1 MSKPNPLQDGTAE
14 LARELFAPL
23 GRIMLKRLFGGAGI
37 YCDALFFA
45 LIHDGAIYLKVSP
58 ETEALFKAAGSEPF
72 VYHNPKRDK
81 PVQLSYWTLPGEAL
95 DDPDCAV
102 LWGRRALASARAA
115 AAKPAKKRAP
125 AVKKRQE

>member
-14 LARELFAPL
+14 LAQELFAPL
-23 GRIMLKRLFGGAGI
+23 GRITLKRLFGGAGI

-58 ETEALFKAAGSEPF
+58 DTESLFKDAGAEPF
-72 VYHNPKRDK
+72 VYHNPKRAK

-95 DDPDCAV
+95 DDPDSAL
-102 LWGRRALASARAA
+102 LWGRRALVSARAA
-115 AAKPAKKRAP
+115 AIKKPTRKRVTKK
-125 AVKKRQE
+125 